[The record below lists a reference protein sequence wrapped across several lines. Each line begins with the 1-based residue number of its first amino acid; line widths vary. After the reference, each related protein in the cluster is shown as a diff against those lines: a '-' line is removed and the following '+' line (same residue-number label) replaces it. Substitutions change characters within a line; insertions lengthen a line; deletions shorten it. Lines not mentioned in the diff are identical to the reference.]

1 MAVVEGSPGD
11 KLVPW
16 SYIGTDSAIT
26 LCKATNV
33 CHTYVRDQDP
43 LIISAIEDAEA
54 VWKRGLVEKLG
65 LANGPSRNT

>member
-1 MAVVEGSPGD
+1 MPMAVVEGSPGD

-43 LIISAIEDAEA
+43 LIISGFFFLQTKVFYLQEMKSI
-54 VWKRGLVEKLG
+54 
-65 LANGPSRNT
+65 